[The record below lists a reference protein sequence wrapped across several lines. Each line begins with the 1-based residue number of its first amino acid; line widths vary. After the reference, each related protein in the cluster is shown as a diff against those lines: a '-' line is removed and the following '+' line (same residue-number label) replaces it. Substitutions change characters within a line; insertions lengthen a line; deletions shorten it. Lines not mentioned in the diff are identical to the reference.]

1 MSMLPDA
8 SSTSAS
14 ASSDRPRRALV
25 TGAAS
30 GIGWAIASAL
40 AASNRR
46 VILCDVDAEG
56 GARRAETLDGA
67 SFVPL
72 DVADNDACRRL
83 ADDLA
88 AGGEQVDLLVN
99 NAGIGSPGTG
109 LTSKAEE
116 LDRLWRVNV
125 AGVFNLTTA
134 LLPGMVAAG
143 GGSIINMASVG
154 GVRAIRDRLA
164 YCTTKHA
171 VVGFTRCIASTTR
184 TRTSA
189 ATACVPDACGRR
201 GSNAGLQSRTIRSR
215 HLHRCV
221 SPSLTAAWS
230 SPKKSPRR
238 LSF

>member
-1 MSMLPDA
+1 M
-8 SSTSAS
+8 
-14 ASSDRPRRALV
+14 
-25 TGAAS
+25 
-30 GIGWAIASAL
+30 
-40 AASNRR
+40 
-46 VILCDVDAEG
+46 
-56 GARRAETLDGA
+56 
-67 SFVPL
+67 PL

-171 VVGFTRCIASTTR
+171 VVGFTRCIALDHAHQNIRCNCLCPGRVR
-184 TRTSA
+184 TPWIERRLAESDDPEQTLAQMCQSQPHGRMVEPEEVA
-189 ATACVPDACGRR
+189 AAAVFLASKAASSVNGICLPIDG
-201 GSNAGLQSRTIRSR
+201 GW
-215 HLHRCV
+215 
-221 SPSLTAAWS
+221 TAA
-230 SPKKSPRR
+230 
-238 LSF
+238 